1 MLNDQRQ
8 EYLSKYDR
16 VWKDADRIKAEMDVL
31 KRDTHA
37 DIDRAL
43 DDLGRELQR
52 KNQDLKQIEYD
63 IRDLD
68 KLAAAL
74 H

>member
-1 MLNDQRQ
+1 
-8 EYLSKYDR
+8 
-16 VWKDADRIKAEMDVL
+16 MDVL